1 MWEVK
6 CKTKLE
12 RKIKKLPEPIRLQYQ
27 ALVKDLKAK
36 GFNPG
41 KKWKNFSWLEGN
53 KYHCHLTYRYVAC
66 WEVLDEKIQLME
78 VYYVGSR
85 EKSPY

>member
-1 MWEVK
+1 MILSLECSSIDMNFL
-6 CKTKLE
+6 CKFNAIN
-12 RKIKKLPEPIRLQYQ
+12 RFRPLP
-27 ALVKDLKAK
+27 K